1 MLMAADHVLIGF
13 RIELWD
19 SGRLIAS
26 ALCEGAFLAAALP
39 RPGDLVASRI
49 VGGITLPRW
58 VPGPFMEVTAVEHY
72 PAKPPDQPGVQV
84 VIRQEAR
91 RVSMDEL
98 RPLEAFGWI
107 VELFPGT
114 PG

>member
-1 MLMAADHVLIGF
+1 
-13 RIELWD
+13 
-19 SGRLIAS
+19 
-26 ALCEGAFLAAALP
+26 
-39 RPGDLVASRI
+39 
-49 VGGITLPRW
+49 
-58 VPGPFMEVTAVEHY
+58 MEVTAVEHY